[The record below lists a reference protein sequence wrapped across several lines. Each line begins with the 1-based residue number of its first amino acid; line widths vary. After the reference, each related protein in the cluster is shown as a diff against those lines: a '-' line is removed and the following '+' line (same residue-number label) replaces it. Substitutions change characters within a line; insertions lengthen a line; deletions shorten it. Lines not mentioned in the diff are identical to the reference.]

1 MTEGDKEYRW
11 TAGNCIC
18 QKLPF
23 RHFTIKIF
31 LYNNSQ
37 NIQEK
42 IGRLA
47 QLVERLLC
55 MQKVK
60 GSIPLVSTFAD
71 LKVEDPVLLKR
82 CKLFGR

>member
-1 MTEGDKEYRW
+1 MM
-11 TAGNCIC
+11 
-18 QKLPF
+18 
-23 RHFTIKIF
+23 F

-37 NIQEK
+37 NNQEK

-60 GSIPLVSTFAD
+60 GSIPLVSTFAN

>member
-1 MTEGDKEYRW
+1 MM
-11 TAGNCIC
+11 
-18 QKLPF
+18 
-23 RHFTIKIF
+23 F
-31 LYNNSQ
+31 LYDNSQ
-37 NIQEK
+37 NNQEK

-60 GSIPLVSTFAD
+60 GSITILSTFYKQ
-71 LKVEDPVLLKR
+71 KVEDPVLLKR